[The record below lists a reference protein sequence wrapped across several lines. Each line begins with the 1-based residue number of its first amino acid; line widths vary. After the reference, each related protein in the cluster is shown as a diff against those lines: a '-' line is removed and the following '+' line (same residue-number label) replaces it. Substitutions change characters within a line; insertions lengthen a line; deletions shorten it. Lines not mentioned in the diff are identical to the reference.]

1 MAEKKA
7 TLEEKQR
14 LLMLMEEES
23 ALLDTILEQQSVLHV
38 CVTSRKWDGLE
49 EAMTQ
54 LQTLSDT
61 FTELEEERMALS
73 ARINMATESDIAPV
87 MQQVRSKLIK
97 SKVENTALNEYI
109 KMTRRFLQGV
119 FDSVVPQ
126 RRNTLYS
133 RTGEIVKP
141 VLSSIVVNQV
151 I

>member
-14 LLMLMEEES
+14 LLLIMQEES
-23 ALLDTILEQQSVLHV
+23 ALLDTILAQQSVLHV
-38 CVTSRKWDGLE
+38 CVTSRKWDELE
-49 EAMTQ
+49 EAMSR
-54 LQTLSDT
+54 LQALSDT
-61 FTELEEERMALS
+61 FTELEEERMTLS
-73 ARINMATESDIAPV
+73 ERINLAVESDIAPV

-141 VLSSIVVNQV
+141 ELSSIVVNQV